1 MHACIRYVRTV
12 YIDTTAFRRSGTCT
26 CPYICITIDTLYTS
40 TANMQLFKCYIFAS
54 AIIQYFELNYP
65 NYVPKQAKFS

>member
-1 MHACIRYVRTV
+1 
-12 YIDTTAFRRSGTCT
+12 
-26 CPYICITIDTLYTS
+26 
-40 TANMQLFKCYIFAS
+40 MQLFKCYIFAS